1 MGRELATLHGHQSWV
16 RTAVFSPDGRF
27 IITAST
33 DGTARIWQID
43 SLEELMNKG
52 RDWLQDYLSNNAH
65 GKEAEKTI
73 IRSAVEPSVL
83 FNREG
88 EATVLSSQSR

>member
-1 MGRELATLHGHQSWV
+1 
-16 RTAVFSPDGRF
+16 
-27 IITAST
+27 
-33 DGTARIWQID
+33 
-43 SLEELMNKG
+43 MNKG